1 MPYSRAYGTE
11 EYATYSCELSWRTE
25 KLANTGNNLEHQVVV
40 AVKWQIMKKNEDKQ
54 RIMRNPARTLTN
66 TPFSDIH
73 H

>member
-40 AVKWQIMKKNEDKQ
+40 AVKWQIMKKK
-54 RIMRNPARTLTN
+54 
-66 TPFSDIH
+66 
-73 H
+73 